1 VITENNLLTRIYF
14 NIFPE
19 KFVNYHVYRQ
29 KLFVRKLASRIKPHQ
44 KLIDI
49 GAGSCQYRNYF
60 EAPKYFSQ
68 DVVDN
73 DDSTIDYISGLD
85 PIPVEADSF
94 DFVLCTQ
101 VLEHLKEP
109 NSAFSEFYRI
119 LVPGGELHLTTHQSF
134 EEHMAPNDFFRFTR
148 YGLKYLAEING
159 FTVIEISPQGG
170 RGIAL
175 AKEIQVLVPRL
186 CRNRVIELIYY
197 FLFSVPLF
205 FVMVILYW
213 VDKLDKE
220 KTLTLNYECIFRK
233 LG

>member
-1 VITENNLLTRIYF
+1 
-14 NIFPE
+14 
-19 KFVNYHVYRQ
+19 
-29 KLFVRKLASRIKPHQ
+29 
-44 KLIDI
+44 
-49 GAGSCQYRNYF
+49 
-60 EAPKYFSQ
+60 
-68 DVVDN
+68 
-73 DDSTIDYISGLD
+73 
-85 PIPVEADSF
+85 
-94 DFVLCTQ
+94 
-101 VLEHLKEP
+101 
-109 NSAFSEFYRI
+109 
-119 LVPGGELHLTTHQSF
+119 
-134 EEHMAPNDFFRFTR
+134 MAPNDFFRFTR

-159 FTVIEISPQGG
+159 FPVIEISPQGG